1 MSAQEETERI
11 TTVTS
16 RAAMDSTNCLV
27 RLRIKRSK
35 AAAAGKIKA
44 PKPLTKFVI
53 KIIGAGSR
61 FAPCAISWSIPVVV
75 LCAKN
80 ANSPTITIVKTVNA
94 NRAKSAGRRNRRS
107 ITASSITKVEADA
120 VGATDIP
127 QSIGQLKTLQAD
139 TWRAKNIGF
148 LPQSLHLSQAL
159 TVEKNLALAQWAAGQ
174 SYQAQAIQEC
184 LSALGIAELTKR
196 YPNQLSGGQAQRVA
210 LARAVLLKPKV
221 ILADEPSASLDDE
234 SAFAAIHLLVKTAQQ
249 QSASLVIATHDS
261 RVASFIQEQN
271 TTELKLFQMAL
282 QKPSSQQSANP
293 STKKH
298 QEAKAWIVGV

>member
-1 MSAQEETERI
+1 MIQTQALSY
-11 TTVTS
+11 S
-16 RAAMDSTNCLV
+16 YNLSTQLTFPDLDLPQGGILLLTGPSGCGKSTWLA
-27 RLRIKRSK
+27 L
-35 AAAAGKIKA
+35 AAGLLLPSTGSIQ
-44 PKPLTKFVI
+44 V
-53 KIIGAGSR
+53 AG
-61 FAPCAISWSIPVVV
+61 
-75 LCAKN
+75 
-80 ANSPTITIVKTVNA
+80 
-94 NRAKSAGRRNRRS
+94 
-107 ITASSITKVEADA
+107 
-120 VGATDIP
+120 
-127 QSIGQLKTLQAD
+127 QSIGQLKTLQTD

-174 SYQAQAIQEC
+174 SYQAQVIQEC

-261 RVASFIQEQN
+261 RVASFIKEQN
-271 TTELKLFQMAL
+271 TSELKLFQMAL
-282 QKPSSQQSANP
+282 QKQSSQQSANP
-293 STKKH
+293 STAKH
-298 QEAKAWIVGV
+298 QEAKA